1 MKNLINLL
9 FVSLLL
15 FGCAKEDHT
24 HDNNHTHDDNT
35 TGTNSVLVTWVL
47 ETIEEGYGF
56 YYCNIEVPAITSDV
70 VNNGAVL
77 VYMSS
82 SDWTDPE
89 WVALPYSQV
98 YGQDYFS
105 SVGYS
110 FSSGQVDV
118 MWIDSD
124 YITPDYPNFD
134 TFRVVVIED
143 RSSITDETI
152 LELIEK
158 YEEKNIEI

>member
-56 YYCNIEVPAITSDV
+56 YYCNIDI
-70 VNNGAVL
+70 
-77 VYMSS
+77 
-82 SDWTDPE
+82 
-89 WVALPYSQV
+89 
-98 YGQDYFS
+98 
-105 SVGYS
+105 
-110 FSSGQVDV
+110 
-118 MWIDSD
+118 
-124 YITPDYPNFD
+124 
-134 TFRVVVIED
+134 
-143 RSSITDETI
+143 
-152 LELIEK
+152 
-158 YEEKNIEI
+158 